1 MKSKRTSKK
10 RTSALL
16 PMKNPDREIFFGPK
30 GKRIFFQEWG
40 SYDKPVIIL
49 FHGFPGCAEHGK
61 LMTTTPHLED
71 FRLISFDRPGY
82 GRSDFQK
89 NLTPLQLAAQIK
101 EFIEYLKI
109 DKLSILTVSGG
120 APFGLATAY
129 LLGNRVQKLTSVA
142 GVAPLTLANFRYM
155 NSLQIK
161 AWFVRNIMPPSVLKY
176 GVKKVWNKGLKN
188 FDQYFFNG
196 IENYSPADQVVFK
209 HPVVGEAL
217 LEFTKQS
224 LAQGPEGILQDM
236 KIYSK
241 SWGFPLSKIKCPV
254 TLWHGSADDVVHYR
268 FAEDMSRKLP
278 KAKLLFIEGE
288 GHYSLPMNCR
298 DEIIQDLLAG

>member
-10 RTSALL
+10 KTSALL
-16 PMKNPDREIFFGPK
+16 PMKNPDREIFFGSK

-40 SYDKPVIIL
+40 SYDKPVILL

-61 LMTTTPHLED
+61 LMTTTPYLEQ

-89 NLTPLQLAAQIK
+89 NLTPLQLAEQIQN
-101 EFIEYLKI
+101 FVDYLKI
-109 DKLSILTVSGG
+109 EKLSILTVSGG
-120 APFGLATAY
+120 APFGMATAF
-129 LLGNRVQKLTSVA
+129 LLGDRVQKMTSVA
-142 GVAPLTLANFRYM
+142 GVAPLTLKNFKYM
-155 NSLQIK
+155 NSLQVK
-161 AWFVRNIMPPSVLKY
+161 AWALQNLIPQKVLSFGAKQ
-176 GVKKVWNKGLKN
+176 VWSKGLEN
-188 FDQYFFNG
+188 FDEYFFNG
-196 IENYSPADQVVFK
+196 IENYSHADKVVFK
-209 HPVVGEAL
+209 HPVIGEAL

-224 LAQGPEGILQDM
+224 LSQGPDGILADM

-241 SWGFPLSKIKCPV
+241 SWGFPLSKITCPV

-268 FAEDMSRKLP
+268 FAQDMRKKLP
-278 KAKLLFIEGE
+278 KAKLNFIEGE